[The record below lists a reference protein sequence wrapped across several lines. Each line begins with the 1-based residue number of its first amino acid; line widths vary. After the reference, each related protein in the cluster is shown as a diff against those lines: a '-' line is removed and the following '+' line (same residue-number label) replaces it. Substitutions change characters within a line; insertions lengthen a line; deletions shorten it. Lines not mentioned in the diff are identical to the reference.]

1 MLAYQQWGSVAF
13 SQGNN
18 VWITQEWNSL
28 IEFEKYFLNINSYI
42 LRGPMS

>member
-13 SQGNN
+13 FQANN
-18 VWITQEWNSL
+18 VWNTQEWNAL
-28 IEFEKYFLNINSYI
+28 TEFENYFLNINSYI